1 MANSSKSSIIVENKA
16 QMVEY
21 LEKGN
26 KPAADWRIGTEHE
39 KFAYHLKDLTSLE
52 YEGEAGIRA
61 LLEGMTKFGWE
72 PVMEGGNPI
81 ALIKPD
87 NSSITL
93 EPAGQVELSGAP
105 LEDIH
110 QTCSEVSEHLRQ
122 VKEVAKE
129 LGIGFIGLGYQPKWP
144 RDKAP
149 WMPKSR
155 YGIMREYMPKV
166 GSMGLEMMQS
176 TCTVQVN
183 LDFDSE
189 ATMVKMFRISLA
201 LQPIAT
207 GLWANSPFKDGKPSG
222 FLSYRSHIWT
232 DTDPDRCGTIPFVF
246 EDGFGFERYVDYMLD
261 VPMYFAYRD
270 GTYIDA
276 SGQSFRDFMN
286 GTLPALPGEYP
297 TEKDWE
303 DHLTVA
309 FPEVRLK
316 KFLEMRG
323 ADGGPWN
330 RLCALPAFWV
340 GLLYDDQAR
349 EAAWDM
355 VKNWTAEEHLMLRNE
370 VPKQALGT
378 PFRNGT
384 VCDLAL
390 DALDIAHEGLSRRG
404 VQDGIGLDETH
415 FLNPL
420 FRIAE
425 SGFTPAEDLLC
436 AYERRWHKN
445 IDLIFKEY
453 SY

>member
-1 MANSSKSSIIVENKA
+1 
-16 QMVEY
+16 
-21 LEKGN
+21 
-26 KPAADWRIGTEHE
+26 
-39 KFAYHLKDLTSLE
+39 
-52 YEGEAGIRA
+52 
-61 LLEGMTKFGWE
+61 
-72 PVMEGGNPI
+72 
-81 ALIKPD
+81 
-87 NSSITL
+87 
-93 EPAGQVELSGAP
+93 
-105 LEDIH
+105 
-110 QTCSEVSEHLRQ
+110 
-122 VKEVAKE
+122 
-129 LGIGFIGLGYQPKWP
+129 
-144 RDKAP
+144 
-149 WMPKSR
+149 
-155 YGIMREYMPKV
+155 
-166 GSMGLEMMQS
+166 
-176 TCTVQVN
+176 
-183 LDFDSE
+183 
-189 ATMVKMFRISLA
+189 
-201 LQPIAT
+201 
-207 GLWANSPFKDGKPSG
+207 
-222 FLSYRSHIWT
+222 
-232 DTDPDRCGTIPFVF
+232 
-246 EDGFGFERYVDYMLD
+246 
-261 VPMYFAYRD
+261 
-270 GTYIDA
+270 
-276 SGQSFRDFMN
+276 
-286 GTLPALPGEYP
+286 
-297 TEKDWE
+297 
-303 DHLTVA
+303 
-309 FPEVRLK
+309 
-316 KFLEMRG
+316 MRG

>member
-1 MANSSKSSIIVENKA
+1 MPENEFFTTK
-16 QMVEY
+16 QHLLDYMQSGCKPP
-21 LEKGN
+21 EK
-26 KPAADWRIGTEHE
+26 WRIGTEHE
-39 KFAYHLKDLTSLE
+39 KFAYHLDDLTPLE

-61 LLEGMTKFGWE
+61 LLEGMTKFGWK
-72 PVMEGGNPI
+72 PVLEGGNPI
-81 ALIKPD
+81 ALTKPD

-105 LEDIH
+105 LENIH
-110 QTCSEVSEHLRQ
+110 QTCLEVSEHLGQ

-144 RDKAP
+144 RENAP

-166 GSMGLEMMQS
+166 GSMGLDMMQS

-207 GLWANSPFKDGKPSG
+207 ALWANSPFKNGKPSG

-246 EDGFGFERYVDYMLD
+246 ENGFGFERYIDYMLD
-261 VPMYFAYRD
+261 VPMYFVYRD

-286 GTLPALPGEYP
+286 GTLPAFPGQYP

-355 VKNWTAEEHLMLRNE
+355 IKDWTPEEHERLRNE
-370 VPKQALGT
+370 VPRQALAT

-404 VQDGIGLDETH
+404 VHDGIGLDETH

-425 SGFTPAEDLLC
+425 SGFTPAEDLIC

-445 IDLIFKEY
+445 IDQIFKEFAY
-453 SY
+453 